1 MILIWSNKWIHQREC
16 PRSQWRIDDPWS
28 RTTSF
33 LPSRFLQKLQSSA
46 SLVMAAPFFSTPFQP
61 YVYQVLALFTIM
73 FNFFLKKYFVNFCLF
88 AEKLSSIYLMFVTK
102 TGIDWIKAA
111 LLDILS
117 ELPSQITL
125 AFDPFCFTR
134 EIEDRGC

>member
-1 MILIWSNKWIHQREC
+1 
-16 PRSQWRIDDPWS
+16 
-28 RTTSF
+28 
-33 LPSRFLQKLQSSA
+33 
-46 SLVMAAPFFSTPFQP
+46 MAAPFFSTPFQP

-73 FNFFLKKYFVNFCLF
+73 FNCFLKKYFVNFCLF

-102 TGIDWIKAA
+102 TGIDWIKEE